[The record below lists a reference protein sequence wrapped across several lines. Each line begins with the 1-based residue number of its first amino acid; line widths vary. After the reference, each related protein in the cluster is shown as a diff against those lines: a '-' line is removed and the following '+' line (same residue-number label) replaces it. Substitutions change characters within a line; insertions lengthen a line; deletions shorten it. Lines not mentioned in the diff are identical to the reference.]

1 MPHYRLYIDEAGNSD
16 LDSSDDQ
23 NHRYLCLTGIIIELD
38 YVQNTIY
45 QQLEEFK
52 NKYFSSHP
60 DEPIVLHRKDIVHQ
74 KGVFGVLRNEQ
85 IKMSFENELLQ
96 LFEMW
101 EYKIISVC
109 IDKKKHRDTY
119 LVWRYDPYHYCLQ
132 MLLERYVLFLK
143 QKGKNGDV
151 LAESRGG
158 KDDMRL
164 KDSYSRLFKNGTDY
178 VSSELI
184 SQYITSK
191 ELKVKPK
198 ITNISG
204 LQIADLIVHESRKEI
219 LKEQNVPSTKEL
231 TLFQTKM
238 VSIMSKKYCQRN
250 DGTIYGIGKKFI

>member
-16 LDSSDDQ
+16 LGSSDDP
-23 NHRYLCLTGIIIELD
+23 NHRFLCLTGIIIELS

-52 NKYFSSHP
+52 KKYFSSHP
-60 DEPIVLHRKDIVHQ
+60 DEPIVLHRKDIVNQ
-74 KGVFGVLRNEQ
+74 RGVFGVLKNDQ
-85 IKMSFENELLQ
+85 IKTYFENELLQ

-109 IDKKKHRDTY
+109 IDKKKHKDTY
-119 LVWRYDPYHYCLQ
+119 SVWRYDPYHYCLE
-132 MLLERYVLFLK
+132 MLLERFVLFLK

-164 KDSYSRLFKNGTDY
+164 KDSYSRLLKNGTNY
-178 VSSELI
+178 VPSELI

-198 ITNISG
+198 LANISG

-219 LKEQNVPSTKEL
+219 LNENGLQSKDL
-231 TLFQTKM
+231 TQFQTKL